1 MRLRRASWPRSML
14 TRSVL
19 AMIVACT
26 VTTGC
31 ASITGKIHQS
41 SRGSVYLEE
50 VPDWSFE
57 AAHPISIDPMT
68 LAQVLRGVQIEE
80 RKSIYRTTSDM
91 EPKAVRAFSDDEV
104 EFLAPLL
111 ATALSKADPEELI
124 GFRLAQSALTGSVST
139 AGTLY
144 VHESYLYLSLTQYR
158 SNSVSK
164 SGRQLPG
171 SNGLTR
177 RAVSF
182 VPETAQRPDSQRP
195 PGAPVQS
202 NLTTLVIDYESLAK
216 HPNQKPELVKISAT
230 TPEPI
235 PAPVP
240 QVSASNT
247 SASADAAPKD
257 PQEADFLSQKL
268 EELRVTKEL
277 ASKKDVE
284 VKILK
289 RDVKSLRQQLAER
302 EAEIKKLKGK
312 KKPVKPE
319 KKPASVNRQH
329 S

>member
-1 MRLRRASWPRSML
+1 MGLRRASWPRLML

-19 AMIVACT
+19 AAIFACT

-31 ASITGKIHQS
+31 AFMTGNIHQS

-57 AAHPISIDPMT
+57 AAHPISIDPTT
-68 LAQVLRGVQIEE
+68 LADVFRGVQIQE
-80 RKSIYRTTSDM
+80 RKSTFRTTSDM

-111 ATALSKADPEELI
+111 ATALSKAEPEELV
-124 GFRLAQSALTGSVST
+124 GFRLVQPAAAGTVIT

-144 VHESYLYLSLTQYR
+144 VHGSYLYLSLTQYR

-164 SGRQLPG
+164 SGRQLSG
-171 SNGLTR
+171 SSGLSR
-177 RAVSF
+177 RVVSF
-182 VPETAQRPDSQRP
+182 VPVTAQRPDSQRP

-202 NLTTLVIDYESLAK
+202 NLTTLVIDYASLAN
-216 HPNQKPELVKISAT
+216 HPNQKPELSKIPAA
-230 TPEPI
+230 TPETI

-240 QVSASNT
+240 AVSGLNGGT
-247 SASADAAPKD
+247 STEAADKD
-257 PQEADFLSQKL
+257 AQDADFLGQKL
-268 EELRVTKEL
+268 EELRATKEL

-284 VKILK
+284 LKILK

-302 EAEIKKLKGK
+302 EVEIHKLKGK
-312 KKPVKPE
+312 KKPVKPARRT
-319 KKPASVNRQH
+319 ASIK
-329 S
+329 